1 MEGDNA
7 PINSL
12 PLREQAR
19 RAAVQYARYCLS
31 EIDTMAELGA
41 DVAPRRAYRHSLTL
55 SETLRKYRNELATP
69 EAGNSTE
76 LRNICLALLNN
87 EDFHNV

>member
-1 MEGDNA
+1 MLNDNA
-7 PINSL
+7 PINRL

-41 DVAPRRAYRHSLTL
+41 DVAPRRAHRHSLTL

-76 LRNICLALLNN
+76 LRSICLSVL
-87 EDFHNV
+87 ETKDFHNV